1 MTSKIMCIYYDN
13 DCLPYKDKDRTIHY
27 PVVGNAF
34 NGASNTTQIR
44 FYVDR
49 IGGTES
55 VSWVVLGKL
64 PNGKQTYQVL
74 TNIAYDSELN
84 EWYVAFDLSNYYTQ
98 LKGDVYFSLAG
109 YNGNIQVEEDED
121 TGIYTIHGTP
131 TIQTTGAIKLA
142 INYAPQLP
150 LGTQVPMSDLDQLIA
165 LISNKVNITNAI
177 VVFHNIATSDL
188 SSYDIGQLFYDNTT
202 KQYYKKTSEG
212 YELVEDGAGILG
224 KKYIDDKYDFIL
236 SAFANIVEN
245 FENENVLYV
254 KGEVNGTTLTMEVG
268 TISGNTYYLTTS
280 YIFYSKEEIDTILLD
295 YVTNSSL
302 ATTLSDYYT
311 KTQVDTSLTT
321 KVDKTSSGNKVYGT
335 DSSGNQ
341 ATFEY
346 DTFVNGQFVR
356 RVDSNSGNIYVGTPT
371 AMNHATPKQY
381 VDVFA
386 KSLQASINTSTYVMT
401 LTLKD
406 NNGNTLS
413 TQTIDL
419 PLETM
424 VVSGSYDDATESIIL
439 VLKNGQTI
447 NIPVGDLVSG
457 LVSTSDL
464 ASELANYYTNTQTDN
479 LLNNKADK
487 STTYTKTECDNKFVA
502 KTQTIAGI
510 DMQDNITSQELTDAL
525 VFMNNTTDL
534 DYVMGD

>member
-1 MTSKIMCIYYDN
+1 MTSKIMQVFYDN

-44 FYVDR
+44 FYVDQ

-74 TNIAYDSELN
+74 TTIAYDSELN

-188 SSYDIGQLFYDNTT
+188 SSYDIGQLFYDKTT
-202 KQYYKKTSEG
+202 KQYYKKTDNG

-245 FENENVLYV
+245 FENDNVLYV
-254 KGEVNGTTLTMEVG
+254 IGEVNGTTLTMEVG
-268 TISGNTYYLTTS
+268 TISGQTYYLTTS

-321 KVDKTSSGNKVYGT
+321 KVDKTNSGNKVYGT

-341 ATFEY
+341 KTF
-346 DTFVNGQFVR
+346 DVDNTVGADGNIVR
-356 RVDSNSGNIYVGTPT
+356 RASVTSQIMVPLTPT
-371 AMNHATPKQY
+371 ANGNASSKYY
-381 VDVFA
+381 VDTFA
-386 KSLQASINTSTYVMT
+386 KSLTASIDTSTYVMT

-406 NNGNTLS
+406 KNNNTLS

-424 VVSGSYDDATESIIL
+424 VVSGSYDDDTESIIL
-439 VLKNGQTI
+439 ELKNGQTI
-447 NIPVGDLVSG
+447 SIPVGDLVSG

-464 ASELANYYTNTQTDN
+464 ASELANYYT
-479 LLNNKADK
+479 
-487 STTYTKTECDNKFVA
+487 
-502 KTQTIAGI
+502 KTQIDTTLVGYVPNTRTIAGN
-510 DMQDNITSQELTDAL
+510 QLNANVSAQTLTDSL